1 MKLRAK
7 RIVIFLLNG
16 ALNITFW
23 SCMSLVALIL
33 LQIFFVSSFKI
44 PSNSMEPELLIGDNL
59 LVNKLIPGPRLFNV
73 FALLGGEQVKIMRL
87 PGIRPIKRNDV
98 VVFNFPHPQD
108 WGKIEMNYMKFYIK
122 RCIALP
128 GDTLYI
134 ENGFYHLTNTNE
146 QVGNQEAQRLLSQ
159 QDSQTIEKGVLH
171 CFPYDSTFQWTIQN
185 FGPLYIPRR
194 GDNIPLNRTNAI
206 LYRKLI
212 EWEDKAKLHLAGDSV
227 YLDNRYTPTYRFR
240 NNYYFMGGDKVDNSQ
255 DSRYWGMLPEE
266 YIVGKAWFI
275 WNSKD
280 ATGEV
285 RWERIFKAVH

>member
-1 MKLRAK
+1 MKLQAK

-23 SCMSLVALIL
+23 GCMSLVALIL
-33 LQIFFVSSFKI
+33 IQIFFVSSFKI

-73 FALLGGEQVKIMRL
+73 FALLGGEQVKITRL

-128 GDTLYI
+128 GDTLCI
-134 ENGFYHLTNTNE
+134 KNGFYHLTNTDE
-146 QVGNQEAQRLLSQ
+146 PVGNQEAQRLLSQ

-171 CFPYDSTFQWTIQN
+171 CFPYDSAIPWTIKN

-194 GDNIPLNRTNAI
+194 GDSIPLNRTNAI

-212 EWEDKAKLHLAGDSV
+212 EWEEKAKLHLSGDSV

-280 ATGEV
+280 ATGGV
-285 RWERIFKAVH
+285 RWKRVLKAVH